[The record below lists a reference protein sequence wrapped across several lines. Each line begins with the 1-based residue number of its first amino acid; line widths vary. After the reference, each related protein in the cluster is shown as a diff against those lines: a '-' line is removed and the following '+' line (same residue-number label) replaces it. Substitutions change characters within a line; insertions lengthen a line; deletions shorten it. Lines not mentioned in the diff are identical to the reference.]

1 VGLAE
6 AVVDVGSE
14 GVERNASFLVLFG
27 TGHLGAAEASGKPD
41 LHALGIALLDRVADG
56 LLHGLPEGTA
66 GEQLAGDVR
75 RDQLRVAVGIPDFLD
90 LYLDLLGNQLLELAA
105 DLLDVGALDADD
117 DAGAPE
123 GIEPESS
130 GGNELP
136 AEPET
141 PAGPEIPADLPTQT
155 DPPAEPATPVEP
167 QPLVESATVVGLE
180 LIAPPDRIQYRVG
193 ESVDLTGC
201 ELAVRMS
208 DGSLI
213 PVDMQET
220 DSFVDTASSGV
231 SLLRLETDH
240 GSIEIPLLITD
251 SAEVLILNGGV
262 FIRGND
268 FDAYDDNPEK
278 QISVGSFELSEN
290 ETTYELW
297 TSVRQWAAEY
307 SPHEWT
313 WSNKG
318 REGND
323 GTAGDPCTADYLEP
337 VTYISWQDAAI
348 WCNAR
353 SEWEGVTPVY
363 YTDETLSEPLRKPI
377 ASGLVCVSPRAD
389 GWRLPTEAEWEYAAG
404 MGPLGMEDERTEYPG
419 TDDKTGLP
427 RFAWYPA
434 SCKAAGRES
443 TWPVGSL
450 ESTGAGFYDMAGN
463 VAEWCQDWYDPA
475 WYSNA
480 GESDSGGPA
489 ASPALERVI
498 RGSSYSGTIV
508 DCAAAN
514 RSVLKFSGKS
524 GTVGFRSARSV
535 FPE

>member
-1 VGLAE
+1 MN
-6 AVVDVGSE
+6 
-14 GVERNASFLVLFG
+14 RFLFF
-27 TGHLGAAEASGKPD
+27 S
-41 LHALGIALLDRVADG
+41 ALLALFIVISCDAPLGETGRELETPGSVDPA
-56 LLHGLPEGTA
+56 GTA
-66 GEQLAGDVR
+66 NGQESEQDEDTGPGE
-75 RDQLRVAVGIPDFLD
+75 
-90 LYLDLLGNQLLELAA
+90 
-105 DLLDVGALDADD
+105 ADD
-117 DAGAPE
+117 DSGAPE
-123 GIEPESS
+123 VKEPESSGENELPAEPETPAGPEIPADSSAQPEPPAEPAAPEGKEPETS

-155 DPPAEPATPVEP
+155 EPPTEPVTPVEP
-167 QPLVESATVVGLE
+167 QPPVESATVIGLE

-278 QISVGSFELSEN
+278 QISVGSFELSVN

-297 TSVRQWAAEY
+297 TAVRQWAVEY